1 MPDLVTNLVDLGIR
15 ALIVLVILQVITAVV
30 IRRSYK
36 QRKKRSRQGGYPT
49 IELAPVAIEEGEAQL
64 YMEGVSLFA
73 DMQEAIAGAR
83 DTIFFETFIW
93 KDDETGQAFRDLV
106 IEKAREG
113 VEVHLMYDLVSNGV
127 LGGSRLT
134 FPDDIP
140 TLHVQRYVPFK
151 RWFHF
156 LLPSR
161 YNSSHRKALVIDG
174 KLGYVGG
181 YNIGEEYRT
190 DWRDTHIRIAGDGAL
205 RLAYAF
211 VDLWNQ
217 YRDDALPELQY
228 PQQEWSNVI
237 DVYRNDPLRKIYPI
251 RSVYLRA
258 IERAQKR
265 VLITNA
271 YFVPDPT
278 FRRTLIQAAKRGV
291 SVEVVL
297 PWRSNHAVVDYVARH
312 WFEEYLEAGVRL
324 YGYEGAMIHTKT
336 MTIDGMWSTVG
347 TANLDRLSLGLNH
360 EINMEIFDERLATQ
374 MEDVFACDLQA
385 SREIDL
391 GRWKA
396 RPFRMRFGERVLAPL
411 WPIV

>member
-1 MPDLVTNLVDLGIR
+1 MLDLLAKLAKLGRR
-15 ALIVLVILQVITAVV
+15 ALIVFVILQGITAVV
-30 IRRSYK
+30 IGRSYK
-36 QRKKRSRQGGYPT
+36 QRKKRNRQGKYPT

-93 KDDETGQAFRDLV
+93 KDDEIGQAFRDLF
-106 IEKAREG
+106 IKKAREG
-113 VEVHLMYDLVSNGV
+113 VEVHLMYDLVSNGL

-140 TLHVQRYVPFK
+140 TLHVQRYVPFT

-156 LLPSR
+156 LLPWR
-161 YNSSHRKALVIDG
+161 YSSTHRKALVIDG

-181 YNIGEEYRT
+181 YNIGEEYR
-190 DWRDTHIRIAGDGAL
+190 DWRDTHMRIPEGGAQ

-217 YRDDALPELQY
+217 YRDDDLPELQY
-228 PQQEWSNVI
+228 PEQEWSNVI
-237 DVYRNDPLRKIYPI
+237 DVYRNDPLRKSYRI

-278 FRRTLIQAAKRGV
+278 FRRALIQAAKRGV

-347 TANLDRLSLGLNH
+347 TANLDRLSLGFNH
-360 EINMEIFDERLATQ
+360 EINMEIFDERVAAQ
-374 MEDVFACDLQA
+374 MENVFACDLEA

-391 GRWKA
+391 GRWRA
-396 RPFRMRFGERVLAPL
+396 RPFRMRFGERALAPL